1 VGLDPDDISFFL
13 GRESVISTELAGMAR
28 WRERLFAFMLRSA
41 SSASRFF
48 GLPPDRVVEV
58 GSQVEI

>member
-1 VGLDPDDISFFL
+1 MANAALDA
-13 GRESVISTELAGMAR
+13 T
-28 WRERLFAFMLRSA
+28 
-41 SSASRFF
+41 RFF